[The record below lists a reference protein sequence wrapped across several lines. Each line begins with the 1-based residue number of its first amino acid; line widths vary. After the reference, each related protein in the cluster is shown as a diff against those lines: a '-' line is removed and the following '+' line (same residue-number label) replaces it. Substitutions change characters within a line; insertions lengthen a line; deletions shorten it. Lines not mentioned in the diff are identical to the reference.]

1 MNVGRIVRTVRYL
14 KLCQIWFQVWRR
26 VQRRFEA
33 HPKCAADELPQ
44 FTFLNLTATPK
55 GWNDESLDMLWRY
68 NLHYFDWIGNRVE
81 HVERVEMGGKPQIG
95 TNRHKSEDEFCE
107 DKCGFVVNS
116 RVEHVD
122 HVEFLERWIRENP
135 RGSVPGWDPYPTSL
149 RIVNWVKWLE
159 NCVGRRM
166 DTKPQIGTNRHK
178 SEDEFCED
186 KCGFVVKGKFIEGS
200 IRAQVEWLGGH
211 VEWHIMA
218 NHLLA
223 NLKALIIGNRYLG
236 LDYARWM
243 RLYREQIA
251 EQVLPDGGHFERS
264 VMYHAIILEDVLDV
278 IRFCGDEATWLR
290 PVVAKMLSYLVN
302 MTGPDG
308 KIAMFNDAADGIAK
322 PTKWLC
328 EYARSLGIEAP
339 EPEPFVDFPDTG
351 YTRMTAGDFV
361 LFVDSGAIG
370 PDYQPGHAHADTLT
384 YELYWKGR
392 KIVTDTGTSEY
403 RGKRR
408 AYERSTAAHNVVE
421 INGRNSSEV
430 WSSHRVGARARIVER
445 VVEPGGVMAA
455 HDGYGEKVGRVL
467 TLTEEGL
474 TVAEK
479 VEGRGE
485 CVTRVHLTEEGVY
498 RLECVGE
505 RGNLGPQI
513 DTNQHKPGDGICED
527 QCGFAVK
534 DKVGGGEEK
543 WEREEFE
550 YAVEFGKLEKG
561 MCLIWRFDAPGE
573 FTYTIKAKNDILY
586 LQPQRTQRSC

>member
-1 MNVGRIVRTVRYL
+1 MIFVLFVAIMNICRLLRTLRYL
-14 KLCQIWFQVWRR
+14 TSRQIWFQVWRR
-26 VQRRFEA
+26 VQRALEA
-33 HPKCAADELPQ
+33 HPKCGADELPE
-44 FTFLNLTATPK
+44 FTFLNLAVRPK
-55 GWNDESLDMLWRY
+55 GWNDTSLDMLWRY
-68 NLHYFDWIGNRVE
+68 NLHYFDYLVNAEKQGS
-81 HVERVEMGGKPQIG
+81 GGAESLFNAEKQGSGEAESLI
-95 TNRHKSEDEFCE
+95 R
-107 DKCGFVVNS
+107 
-116 RVEHVD
+116 
-122 HVEFLERWIRENP
+122 RWIAENP
-135 RGSVPGWDPYPTSL
+135 RGSMPGWDPYPTSI
-149 RIVNWVKWLE
+149 RIVNWIKYLNSDSVYSASLRLCVKNSLIKQLEWLE
-159 NCVGRRM
+159 
-166 DTKPQIGTNRHK
+166 
-178 SEDEFCED
+178 
-186 KCGFVVKGKFIEGS
+186 
-200 IRAQVEWLGGH
+200 GH

-218 NHLLA
+218 NHLMA

-236 LDYARWM
+236 RDYIRWM

-251 EQVLPDGGHFERS
+251 EQILPDGGHFERS

-278 IRFCGDEATWLR
+278 IWFCGDEATWLS
-290 PVVAKMLSYLVN
+290 PVAAKMLRYLVN
-302 MTGPDG
+302 MTGSDG
-308 KIAMFNDAADGIAK
+308 KIVMFNDAADGIAK
-322 PTKWLC
+322 PTEWLC

-339 EPEPFVDFPDTG
+339 EPEQFVDFPDTG

-421 INGRNSSEV
+421 LDGRNSSEV

-445 VVEPGGVMAA
+445 VVEPGRVMAV

-474 TVAEK
+474 TVVEK

-485 CVTRVHLTEEGVY
+485 CVTRVHLTG
-498 RLECVGE
+498 GE
-505 RGNLGPQI
+505 LC
-513 DTNQHKPGDGICED
+513 HVEH
-527 QCGFAVK
+527 
-534 DKVGGGEEK
+534 VGGIFNAEAPRRRGAEGFNRVSSFARCATEDEEHVDHVEDREEK
-543 WEREEFE
+543 WEGIEFE

-561 MCLIWRFDAPGE
+561 MCLAWRFDAPGE